1 MYEDYGKCEQ
11 TVYCEAECTFSAYDI
26 EVVTEDAYLESD
38 ETPLSWVYDRCDFR
52 KDFEM
57 QYFSPFELIKTL
69 KKILEEKKNNGKY
82 VNPRLLESCDLWL
95 GSEVE
100 LTVKDE

>member
-11 TVYCEAECTFSAYDI
+11 TVYCEAEYTFSACDI
-26 EVVTEDAYLESD
+26 EVVTEDAYCESD

-52 KDFEM
+52 KDFEK

-69 KKILEEKKNNGKY
+69 KKILEEKKRNGEY
-82 VNPRLLESCDLWL
+82 VEQRLLVSCDLWL
-95 GSEVE
+95 DSECE
-100 LTVKDE
+100 LNVKNE